1 MNAAD
6 IVYTVAI
13 VAALGAI
20 VVALWLYLIEKN
32 RR

>member
-6 IVYTVAI
+6 LVITIATI
-13 VAALGAI
+13 AALSAI
-20 VVALWLYLIEKN
+20 VVALWLYLIRDN

>member
-6 IVYTVAI
+6 IVYTVAV
-13 VAALGAI
+13 VAALSAI
-20 VVALWLYLIEKN
+20 VVALWLYLIRDN

>member
-13 VAALGAI
+13 VATLGAI